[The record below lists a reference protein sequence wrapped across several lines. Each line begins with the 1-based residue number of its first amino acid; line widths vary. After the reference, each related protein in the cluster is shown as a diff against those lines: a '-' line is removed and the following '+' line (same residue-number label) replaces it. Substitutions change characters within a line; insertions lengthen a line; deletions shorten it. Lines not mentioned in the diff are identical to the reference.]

1 MPVEHQ
7 EAFMKLHKHDGSVEL
22 VGCIRTNGISTTRP
36 KNRDARLALCNP
48 NTVYHWHTDTLSL
61 RVYTMRAIPP
71 GTKITISYGDTLAS
85 ATERAK
91 YCALWYSFMC
101 MRPILQRPSPSQD
114 LRKAPQKD
122 KWIQPAVKQV
132 QELEEEGLQAPEL
145 YKRTLHLL
153 VNAYTHLQDVDKA
166 LFYVKKLKPVY
177 KAREGVDLPAMYLS
191 KSGLKSSPGYMAA
204 AMQKNFKLPPGA
216 PPMLVMAFS

>member
-1 MPVEHQ
+1 MPGFSRAILLVVY
-7 EAFMKLHKHDGSVEL
+7 KLLASTSIESSFSDSDSVS
-22 VGCIRTNGISTTRP
+22 TAATQTPSTTGTP
-36 KNRDARLALCNP
+36 IPSPYACN
-48 NTVYHWHTDTLSL
+48 
-61 RVYTMRAIPP
+61 
-71 GTKITISYGDTLAS
+71 TLAS
-85 ATERAK
+85 AAERAK
-91 YCALWYSFMC
+91 YLAPYGIRSCAC
-101 MRPILQRPSPSQD
+101 GPSCSDPARAKISEKRRES
-114 LRKAPQKD
+114 LRKPLTLFPPPEPTTPRD
-122 KWIQPAVKQV
+122 KWIQPAVKRV

-166 LFYVKKLKPVY
+166 LFYAKKLKSVY

-216 PPMLVMAFS
+216 PPMLMTAFS